1 MNSKNLSAAFS
12 GPQGKD
18 DAYEYLKAEGAVQI
32 LEKCYKTDGE
42 EFAPQYADLARL
54 HKAIR
59 SRKAFTV
66 LEFGVGYSTIIM
78 AHALLKNKE
87 EWDKLDTKPRVRNS
101 TPFQLHSV
109 DAAEKWIAVTESK
122 IPEELRPIITLHHSE
137 ASAGLFQDRACH
149 YYDVLPDVVAD
160 FIYLDGPDP
169 QNVKAAPYAQW
180 DNFDKV
186 VMSADLLRME
196 TVLLP
201 GTCILV
207 DGRTANSRFLK
218 AHFYRNWSCDRCAD
232 SDVTVFE
239 LQEEPLGKISESTLL
254 YCLGERIKDWS

>member
-1 MNSKNLSAAFS
+1 MNSQRLSAAFA
-12 GPQGKD
+12 GVHGKE
-18 DAYEYLKAEGAVQI
+18 DAYEYLRTEGAVQI
-32 LEKCYKTDGE
+32 LEKCYKTEDN

-87 EWDKLDTKPRVRNS
+87 EWDSLENKPRVRNS
-101 TPFQLHSV
+101 TMFQLHSI

-137 ASAGLFQDRACH
+137 VSAGLFQDRACH
-149 YYDVLPDVVAD
+149 YYDALPDVVAD

-169 QNVKAAPYAQW
+169 QNVKPTAYSQW

-186 VMSADLLRME
+186 VMSGDLLRME
-196 TVLLP
+196 PVLLP

-207 DGRTANSRFLK
+207 DGRTANARFLK
-218 AHFYRNWSCDRCAD
+218 AHFYRNWTCERNSD

-239 LQEEPLGKISESTLL
+239 LQEAPLGKISESTLQF
-254 YCLGERIKDWS
+254 CLGDRIRDWN